1 MSERGGA
8 VHVVTTRRRYKGRV
22 YETHLL
28 RRSYREDGRVKNETL
43 GNLSH
48 LPESLVDVVRRS
60 LRGETFVPAAVR
72 LEILSSRAHGHV
84 QAVRLGMQRLGI
96 ESLIGS
102 RASPERER
110 VCALIAARVLAP
122 HTKLATTRW
131 WHTTTLAEEF
141 GVAGADEDD
150 LYAAMDWLLERQ
162 PLIERKLAARHLG
175 EGSLALY
182 DLSSSYFEG
191 THCPLGRIGYNR
203 DRKKNKLQV
212 NYGLLTTRLGCP
224 ISVSVYEGNTA
235 DAKTLMPQV
244 TKLREAFGLERVVLI
259 GDRGMISHKA
269 IGEIKNLEGMAWI
282 TALKS
287 SQIRALVEAGAL
299 QLGLFDERDL
309 FEISHPTYPG
319 ERLIACRNPQLAK
332 LRAHKRQALL
342 QATRLELDKIT
353 ERVERGALRG
363 QAAIGLKLGRVLDKY
378 KVGKHFELSLTD
390 TQVKYQILEN
400 QVAAEAA
407 LDGIYVIR
415 TGLPKKQMSA
425 PDAVRSYKALTQ
437 VERAFRSLKTVDLKI
452 RPIHH
457 RLENRVRAHIFLCML
472 AYYVEWHLIEAWRPL
487 LFADEDQ
494 EAKASRDPVAP
505 AQRSARAL
513 EKVRTHSNPE
523 GLPVHSLRTLI
534 AELATLVRNTCRTP
548 GALEHPAT
556 FHILTT
562 PSALQRRAFE
572 LIEQMAV

>member
-1 MSERGGA
+1 M
-8 VHVVTTRRRYKGRV
+8 HVVTTRRRYKGRV

-28 RRSYREDGRVKNETL
+28 RRSYREDGRVKNQTL

-48 LPESLVDVVRRS
+48 LPEPVIDLVRRA
-60 LRGETFVPAAVR
+60 LRGETFVPLAER
-72 LEILSSRAHGHV
+72 LEVLGSRPHGHV
-84 QAVRLGMQRLGI
+84 QALRLAMQRLGI
-96 ESLIGS
+96 ESLIAS
-102 RASPERER
+102 RASPERDR
-110 VCALIAARVLAP
+110 ICALIAARVLAP

-131 WHTTTLAEEF
+131 WHTSTLAEEF
-141 GVAGADEDD
+141 GVCGADEDH
-150 LYAAMDWLLERQ
+150 LYTGMDWLLERQ
-162 PLIERKLAARHLG
+162 PMIERKLAARHLG

-191 THCPLGRIGYNR
+191 THCPLGRIGYSR
-203 DRKKNKLQV
+203 DGKKNKLQV
-212 NYGLLTTRLGCP
+212 NYGLLTTRSGCP

-244 TKLREAFGLERVVLI
+244 SKLRECFGLERVVLV

-269 IGEIKNLEGMAWI
+269 IGEIKSIEGMAWI

-299 QLGLFDERDL
+299 QLGLFDERNL
-309 FEISHPTYPG
+309 FELSHPAYPG
-319 ERLIACRNPQLAK
+319 ERLIACRNPELAK
-332 LRAHKRQALL
+332 LRAHKREALL
-342 QATRLELDKIT
+342 QATTLELDKIRA
-353 ERVERGALRG
+353 RVARGALHG
-363 QAAIGLKLGRVLDKY
+363 AAAIGVKLGRVLDKY
-378 KVGKHFELSLTD
+378 KVGKHFELTITD
-390 TQVKYQILEN
+390 TQLTYQILEA

-415 TGLPKKQMSA
+415 TALAKKQMSA
-425 PDAVRSYKALTQ
+425 PDAVRSYKALAQ

-457 RLENRVRAHIFLCML
+457 RLESRVRAHIFLCML

-494 EAKASRDPVAP
+494 AAKATRDPVAP
-505 AQRSARAL
+505 ATRSAAAL
-513 EKVRTHSNPE
+513 EKVRTHSRSDGE
-523 GLPVHSLRTLI
+523 PVHSLRTLI

-556 FHILTT
+556 FDILTT
-562 PSALQRRAFE
+562 PTPLQRRAFE
-572 LIEQMAV
+572 LIDQIVV

>member
-1 MSERGGA
+1 MTHGA
-8 VHVVTTRRRYKGRV
+8 
-22 YETHLL
+22 L
-28 RRSYREDGRVKNETL
+28 
-43 GNLSH
+43 
-48 LPESLVDVVRRS
+48 
-60 LRGETFVPAAVR
+60 
-72 LEILSSRAHGHV
+72 
-84 QAVRLGMQRLGI
+84 
-96 ESLIGS
+96 
-102 RASPERER
+102 
-110 VCALIAARVLAP
+110 
-122 HTKLATTRW
+122 
-131 WHTTTLAEEF
+131 
-141 GVAGADEDD
+141 
-150 LYAAMDWLLERQ
+150 
-162 PLIERKLAARHLG
+162 LG
-175 EGSLALY
+175 E
-182 DLSSSYFEG
+182 
-191 THCPLGRIGYNR
+191 
-203 DRKKNKLQV
+203 
-212 NYGLLTTRLGCP
+212 
-224 ISVSVYEGNTA
+224 
-235 DAKTLMPQV
+235 
-244 TKLREAFGLERVVLI
+244 
-259 GDRGMISHKA
+259 
-269 IGEIKNLEGMAWI
+269 
-282 TALKS
+282 
-287 SQIRALVEAGAL
+287 
-299 QLGLFDERDL
+299 
-309 FEISHPTYPG
+309 
-319 ERLIACRNPQLAK
+319 
-332 LRAHKRQALL
+332 
-342 QATRLELDKIT
+342 
-353 ERVERGALRG
+353 
-363 QAAIGLKLGRVLDKY
+363 AAIGVQVGRVLNKY
-378 KVGKHFELSLTD
+378 KVGKHFELSVTD

-437 VERAFRSLKTVDLKI
+437 VERAFRSLKSVDLKI

-556 FHILTT
+556 FDILTT

>member
-1 MSERGGA
+1 M
-8 VHVVTTRRRYKGRV
+8 HVVTTRRRYKGRV

-28 RRSYREDGRVKNETL
+28 RRSYREDGRVKNQTL

-48 LPESLVDVVRRS
+48 LPEPVIDLVRRA
-60 LRGETFVPAAVR
+60 LRGETFVPLAER
-72 LEILSSRAHGHV
+72 LEVLGSRPHGHV
-84 QAVRLGMQRLGI
+84 QAVRLAMQRLGI
-96 ESLIGS
+96 ESLIAS
-102 RASPERER
+102 RASPERDR
-110 VCALIAARVLAP
+110 ICALIAARVLAP

-131 WHTTTLAEEF
+131 WHTSTLAEEF
-141 GVAGADEDD
+141 GVSGADEDD
-150 LYAAMDWLLERQ
+150 LYTGMDWLLERQ
-162 PLIERKLAARHLG
+162 PMIERKLAARHLG

-191 THCPLGRIGYNR
+191 THCPLGRIGYSR
-203 DRKKNKLQV
+203 DGKKNKLQV
-212 NYGLLTTRLGCP
+212 NYGLLTTRSGCP

-235 DAKTLMPQV
+235 DAKTLMSQV
-244 TKLREAFGLERVVLI
+244 SKLRECFGLERVVLV

-269 IGEIKNLEGMAWI
+269 IGEIKSIEGMAWI

-299 QLGLFDERDL
+299 QLGLFDERNL
-309 FEISHPTYPG
+309 FELSHPAYPG
-319 ERLIACRNPQLAK
+319 ERLIACRNPELAK
-332 LRAHKRQALL
+332 LRAHKREALL
-342 QATRLELDKIT
+342 QATTLELDKIRA
-353 ERVERGALRG
+353 RVARAALHGA
-363 QAAIGLKLGRVLDKY
+363 AAIGVKLGRVLDKY
-378 KVGKHFELSLTD
+378 KVGKHFELTITD
-390 TQVKYQILEN
+390 TQVTYQILEA

-415 TGLPKKQMSA
+415 TALAKKQMSA
-425 PDAVRSYKALTQ
+425 PDAVRSYKALAQ

-457 RLENRVRAHIFLCML
+457 RLESRVRAHIFLCML

-494 EAKASRDPVAP
+494 AAKATRDPVAP
-505 AQRSARAL
+505 ATRSAAAL
-513 EKVRTHSNPE
+513 QKLRTHSRSDGE
-523 GLPVHSLRTLI
+523 PVHSLRTLI

-556 FHILTT
+556 FDILTT
-562 PSALQRRAFE
+562 PTPLQRRAFE
-572 LIEQMAV
+572 LIDQIVV